1 MHEPQSKKLA
11 ALIRAGKEELL
22 ATWRTEVRELPSA
35 RRLDVPTLNDHIPGL
50 LDELADSLE
59 LGDDRT
65 IAENLRDGTPP
76 EHGAQRV
83 EDGFDIIEV
92 VSEYNILRGCIHD
105 LAETNGVLLNRDV
118 LHVLNMVMD
127 GAIGV
132 AVQTF
137 SDEKAQEI
145 QERREEYLAFVAHD
159 LRNPLTAISMA
170 ASILGSSIKEQHAD
184 EQAPRMVETLH
195 RNVGHLE
202 ALVAKVLEENTNT
215 ESEDG
220 LALERRHFDLWALV
234 GSVVQSMAPVAE
246 RAGTRLVNS
255 IPYDLVAY
263 ADSNL
268 LRRVFQNLVGNA
280 IAYSS
285 NGEIRIGAERIEA
298 KGGLACWVTDNGSGI
313 DKERLERIFDK
324 GEGDK
329 ERADSTGIG
338 LAIVKTFVEAHG
350 GEVYAQSENG
360 HGTTVHFSL
369 PDKAVET
376 GN

>member
-22 ATWRTEVRELPSA
+22 ATWRAQVRELPSA
-35 RRLDVPTLNDHIPGL
+35 RHLDVPTLNDHLPGL

-83 EDGFDIIEV
+83 DDGFDIIEV
-92 VSEYNILRGCIHD
+92 VSEYNILRGCVHD
-105 LAETNGVLLNRDV
+105 LAEANEVHLNRNV

-127 GAIGV
+127 GAIGM

-137 SDEKAQEI
+137 SDEKAREI
-145 QERREEYLAFVAHD
+145 QERRQEYLAFVAHD

-170 ASILGSSIKEQHAD
+170 ASILGSAIREQQED
-184 EQAPRMVETLH
+184 EQTTRLVATLH

-202 ALVAKVLEENTNT
+202 ALVAKVLEENANT
-215 ESEDG
+215 VSDDG
-220 LALERRHFDLWALV
+220 LALERRHFDLWAMV
-234 GSVVQSMAPVAE
+234 GTVVQSMAPVAE

-255 IPYDLVAY
+255 IPLDLVAY

-268 LRRVFQNLVGNA
+268 LRRVFQNLLGNA
-280 IAYSS
+280 IAYTKD
-285 NGEIRIGAERIEA
+285 GEIRIGAERSEA

-313 DKERLERIFDK
+313 DKERLVSIFDR

-329 ERADSTGIG
+329 ERVDSTGIG

-350 GEVYAQSENG
+350 GKVHAESENG
-360 HGTTVHFSL
+360 HGTTVRFSL
-369 PDKAVET
+369 PDKAADT